1 MSKRKKFEYSD
12 RWICHWPDGSRAAV
26 FGAETVED
34 AIEVLDE
41 LGAAEPWMLTRID
54 DSRPCFVDFDK
65 APMGF
70 DASYVSEELYAEVEK
85 RRKLKRADVA
95 PVNQKAADLSKVLGM
110 SQSLAN
116 RMVIEAEYEAKMENG
131 GLIQ

>member
-1 MSKRKKFEYSD
+1 MSKRKKFEHSD
-12 RWICHWPDGSRAAV
+12 RWICHWPDGSRSAV
-26 FGAETVED
+26 FGALTVDD

-65 APMGF
+65 VPMGF
-70 DASYVSEELYAEVEK
+70 DANYVSEELYSEVEK
-85 RRKLKRADVA
+85 RRKLKCADVA
-95 PVNQKAADLSKVLGM
+95 PVNQKAAQLSRALWM
-110 SQSLAN
+110 SQWLAN
-116 RMVIEAEYEAKMENG
+116 QIVIEAEYEEEMKNG

>member
-1 MSKRKKFEYSD
+1 MSKKEKFPHST

-54 DSRPCFVDFDK
+54 DIRPCFVDFDK
-65 APMGF
+65 VPMGF
-70 DASYVSEELYAEVEK
+70 DANYVSEELYAEVEK
-85 RRKLKRADVA
+85 RRKLKCVDVA
-95 PVNQKAADLSKVLGM
+95 PVNQKAAELSKLLGM

-116 RMVIEAEYEAKMENG
+116 RIVIEAEYDAKMENG
-131 GLIQ
+131 GFIQ

>member
-1 MSKRKKFEYSD
+1 MSKKEKFPHST

-26 FGAETVED
+26 FGAQTVED

-65 APMGF
+65 VPMGF
-70 DASYVSEELYAEVEK
+70 NANYVSEELYLEVEK
-85 RRKLKRADVA
+85 RRKLKSVDVA
-95 PVNQKAADLSKVLGM
+95 PVNQKAEKLSKVLGM
-110 SQSLAN
+110 SQQLAN
-116 RMVIEAEYEAKMENG
+116 RIVIEAEYEEEMANG